1 MGVMDRAIPPTIDD
15 VLAPARSGLGR
26 LDPAQAVHPVRDGA
40 ILIDTRRE
48 RQRRAGGEI
57 PGGIVIERNHLEW
70 RCDPSCPGRVPEA
83 VGNEVAW
90 IVCCDDGYSPSLAAA
105 SVRALGLR
113 QATDLIGGFQ
123 TWRAAGTT
131 GSCPQTTKQA
141 AAAATPR

>member
-70 RCDPSCPGRVPEA
+70 RCDPSCPGRVP
-83 VGNEVAW
+83 
-90 IVCCDDGYSPSLAAA
+90 AAA

-123 TWRAAGTT
+123 AWRAAGTA
-131 GSCPQTTKQA
+131 GSCAQTTKQA
-141 AAAATPR
+141 AAAATLR